1 MEGLTKGK
9 GLKSTETKAEARA
22 RKKKER
28 EARRRAKAA
37 RKAAKNGVPVA
48 AETKEEGAAA
58 GDINSV
64 ARGDAGKLTAEQI
77 RVATMRAVTG
87 VLASQPQERDLKFD
101 SFSVQV
107 GGNHLITDC
116 RLELNQGCRYGL
128 IGQLAVCA

>member
-1 MEGLTKGK
+1 MRTQRKRGGTGLP
-9 GLKSTETKAEARA
+9 LD
-22 RKKKER
+22 
-28 EARRRAKAA
+28 
-37 RKAAKNGVPVA
+37 VLVA
-48 AETKEEGAAA
+48 LQNAA
-58 GDINSV
+58 GEAV